1 MFWRAKRDF
10 SDAKRRSDRRSRE
23 RSTCLACFSE
33 IEKGNMEARLKPCFS
48 YESKAKKTIHADAE
62 FERITYDTRQMTYK
76 PSLS

>member
-1 MFWRAKRDF
+1 
-10 SDAKRRSDRRSRE
+10 
-23 RSTCLACFSE
+23 
-33 IEKGNMEARLKPCFS
+33 MEARLKPCFS